1 MTNQKPITPDV
12 WGPSLWKSIHYI
24 ALAYPMNPS
33 DDQNIIYKNYFTSV
47 QAILP
52 CSICANNY
60 ARHLIELPLD
70 DEVLKNK
77 ETLVKWTIDMHNKV
91 NEENGK
97 TIYTFDDALKIIL
110 DDFPTDTTV
119 VNISKEKPSKKNID
133 FISKKKS
140 PTKSLDNNEDDDS
153 STIFSSFSFWL
164 IILLVL
170 MTIAVVYKKY

>member
-24 ALAYPMNPS
+24 ALAYSMNPT
-33 DDQNIIYKNYFTSV
+33 DEQKIIYKNYFTSI
-47 QAILP
+47 QAVLP

-60 ARHLIELPLD
+60 ARHLIELPLT

-97 TIYTFDDALKIIL
+97 TIYSFDDGLKIIL
-110 DDFPTDTTV
+110 DDFPTNNVV
-119 VNISKEKPSKKNID
+119 VNISNEKPSKKNID
-133 FISKKKS
+133 FRLKNKPSN
-140 PTKSLDNNEDDDS
+140 KSLDNEDEDT
-153 STIFSSFSFWL
+153 STIFSSFTFWL